1 MLAEPWLAAM
11 RQEVLALEI
20 EDKGKFKHH
29 CEKHRNKIM
38 KNKTNPV
45 EVWKYVHKLFDAP
58 LFKRWSLG
66 HGGSCL

>member
-11 RQEVLALEI
+11 QQEALALEI

-45 EVWKYVHKLFDAP
+45 EV
-58 LFKRWSLG
+58 
-66 HGGSCL
+66 